1 MHEHA
6 ERLTGSLVTADQELE
21 REFESR
27 LADSSKLAFRVAF
40 SVLRQREDAEDV
52 AQEAFAKAY
61 RSLNQL
67 RDRTRFRTI
76 VKRFASVCGLVA
88 ALTFGV
94 VDTARGQDEAQKKQ
108 QEPAEAAADRDRAKA
123 QAVRDDLQRLVP
135 LSVDVTVTRFQ
146 GEKKISS
153 MPYMLAVNANKL
165 GQAGPA
171 LLRMGAKVP
180 VSTIAAP
187 PGNAAGPTGPL
198 AGPVNYQDIG
208 TNIDCTAKV
217 VEEGFELRVSVSDTS
232 VYASIQDKATPTVGD
247 MPVFRSFQST
257 NTLVLKD
264 GQSRE
269 FTAATDRVSGEVIRI
284 AVTLRVVK

>member
-1 MHEHA
+1 MRRA
-6 ERLTGSLVTADQELE
+6 
-21 REFESR
+21 
-27 LADSSKLAFRVAF
+27 
-40 SVLRQREDAEDV
+40 
-52 AQEAFAKAY
+52 
-61 RSLNQL
+61 
-67 RDRTRFRTI
+67 I
-76 VKRFASVCGLVA
+76 VKRFASVFGLVA

-94 VDTARGQDEAQKKQ
+94 VDTARGQDDAAKKNEQ
-108 QEPAEAAADRDRAKA
+108 AAEAAKERDQAKA

-135 LSVDVTVTRFQ
+135 LSVDVMVTRYQ
-146 GEKKISS
+146 GDKKISS

-180 VSTIAAP
+180 VPTIAAP
-187 PGNAAGPTGPL
+187 PGSPAGPAGPMP
-198 AGPVNYQDIG
+198 GPVNYQDIG

-217 VEEGFELRVSVSDTS
+217 VDQGFELRISVSDTS
-232 VYASIQDKATPTVGD
+232 VYANIQDNATPTVGN
-247 MPVFRSFQST
+247 MPVFRSYQST

>member
-1 MHEHA
+1 
-6 ERLTGSLVTADQELE
+6 
-21 REFESR
+21 
-27 LADSSKLAFRVAF
+27 
-40 SVLRQREDAEDV
+40 
-52 AQEAFAKAY
+52 
-61 RSLNQL
+61 
-67 RDRTRFRTI
+67 
-76 VKRFASVCGLVA
+76 VKRFASVFGLVA

-94 VDTARGQDEAQKKQ
+94 VDTARGQDDAAKKNEQ
-108 QEPAEAAADRDRAKA
+108 AAEAAKERDQGKA

-135 LSVDVTVTRFQ
+135 LSVDVMVTRYQ
-146 GEKKISS
+146 GDKKISS

-180 VSTIAAP
+180 VPTIAAP
-187 PGNAAGPTGPL
+187 PGSPAGPAGPMP
-198 AGPVNYQDIG
+198 GPVNYQDIG

-217 VEEGFELRVSVSDTS
+217 VDQGFELRISVSDTS
-232 VYASIQDKATPTVGD
+232 VYANIQDNATPTVGN
-247 MPVFRSFQST
+247 MPVFRSYQST

-284 AVTLRVVK
+284 GVTLRVVK

>member
-1 MHEHA
+1 M
-6 ERLTGSLVTADQELE
+6 
-21 REFESR
+21 
-27 LADSSKLAFRVAF
+27 
-40 SVLRQREDAEDV
+40 
-52 AQEAFAKAY
+52 
-61 RSLNQL
+61 
-67 RDRTRFRTI
+67 
-76 VKRFASVCGLVA
+76 KRFVSVCGLVA
-88 ALTFGV
+88 ALTIGV
-94 VDTARGQDEAQKKQ
+94 ADIARGQDDAADKKQ
-108 QEPAEAAADRDRAKA
+108 QAAEAAKERDLAKA

-135 LSVDVTVTRFQ
+135 LSVDVTVTRYQ

-180 VSTIAAP
+180 VPTVAAP
-187 PGNAAGPTGPL
+187 TGNSSGAPGSTPPL
-198 AGPVNYQDIG
+198 SVNYQDIG

-217 VEEGFELRVSVSDTS
+217 VDEGFELRMSVSDTS
-232 VYASIQDKATPTVGD
+232 VYANIQDKATPTVGN
-247 MPVFRSFQST
+247 MPVFRSYQST

>member
-1 MHEHA
+1 MK
-6 ERLTGSLVTADQELE
+6 RC
-21 REFESR
+21 
-27 LADSSKLAFRVAF
+27 
-40 SVLRQREDAEDV
+40 VL
-52 AQEAFAKAY
+52 
-61 RSLNQL
+61 
-67 RDRTRFRTI
+67 
-76 VKRFASVCGLVA
+76 VCGLVA
-88 ALTFGV
+88 ALTLGV
-94 VDTARGQDEAQKKQ
+94 ADIARGQDDAADKKQ
-108 QEPAEAAADRDRAKA
+108 QAVEAAKERDLAKA

-135 LSVDVTVTRFQ
+135 LSVDVTVTRYQ

-180 VSTIAAP
+180 VPSVAAP
-187 PGNAAGPTGPL
+187 TANASGAAGTTPP
-198 AGPVNYQDIG
+198 ASFNYQDIG
-208 TNIDCTAKV
+208 TNIDCTAKIV
-217 VEEGFELRVSVSDTS
+217 DEGFELRMSVSDTS
-232 VYASIQDKATPTVGD
+232 VYTNIQDKATPTVGNI
-247 MPVFRSFQST
+247 PVFRSYQST

>member
-1 MHEHA
+1 M
-6 ERLTGSLVTADQELE
+6 
-21 REFESR
+21 
-27 LADSSKLAFRVAF
+27 
-40 SVLRQREDAEDV
+40 
-52 AQEAFAKAY
+52 
-61 RSLNQL
+61 
-67 RDRTRFRTI
+67 
-76 VKRFASVCGLVA
+76 KRFVSVCGLVA

-94 VDTARGQDEAQKKQ
+94 TDIARGQDDAADKKQ
-108 QEPAEAAADRDRAKA
+108 QAAEAAKERDLAKA

-135 LSVDVTVTRFQ
+135 LSVDVTVTRYQ

-180 VSTIAAP
+180 VPTIAAP
-187 PGNAAGPTGPL
+187 TGNSSGAPGTTPPATF
-198 AGPVNYQDIG
+198 NYQDIG

-217 VEEGFELRVSVSDTS
+217 VDEGFELRMSVSDTS
-232 VYASIQDKATPTVGD
+232 VYANIQDKATPTVGNI
-247 MPVFRSFQST
+247 PVFRSYQST